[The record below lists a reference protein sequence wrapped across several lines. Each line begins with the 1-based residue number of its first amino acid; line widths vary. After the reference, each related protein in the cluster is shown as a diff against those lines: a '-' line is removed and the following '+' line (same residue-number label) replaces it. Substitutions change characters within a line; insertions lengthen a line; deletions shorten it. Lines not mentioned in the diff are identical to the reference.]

1 MSLPERSANP
11 FGGLDLLSSAVVLL
25 DHELAIRYLNPAA
38 ENLLEISN
46 KVFAGC
52 PLESVIECP
61 AEASGGFAQ
70 RAQPRL
76 GLHRAEYR
84 TAPRRWRRPATELH
98 REPGRFPTRPACWS
112 NCGRSI
118 NSSGRPVK
126 SAWSSS
132 SMPAAS

>member
-1 MSLPERSANP
+1 MPLPERSANP

-25 DHELAIRYLNPAA
+25 DASLAIRYLNPAA

-52 PLESVIECP
+52 PLDSVMECP
-61 AEASGGFAQ
+61 PKLLAALDSVLNHGWGYTGQNIELAAG
-70 RAQPRL
+70 
-76 GLHRAEYR
+76 
-84 TAPRRWRRPATELH
+84 RWRGLATELH
-98 REPGRFPTRPACWS
+98 GQPGRFPGRPACWS

-118 NSSGRPVK
+118 NSCERRGK